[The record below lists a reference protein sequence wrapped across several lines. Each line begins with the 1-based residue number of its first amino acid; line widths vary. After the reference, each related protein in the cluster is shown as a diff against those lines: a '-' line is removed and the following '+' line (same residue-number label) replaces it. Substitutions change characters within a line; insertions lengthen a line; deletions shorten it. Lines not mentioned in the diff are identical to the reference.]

1 MFEIINKNTKKRC
14 SGLKDCSGLKGDL
27 CPRKQ
32 PPGPLPIIC
41 TLERLENEPTAARRV
56 SQRCSREC
64 PGVLVV
70 ASLEETQGVLSRSDC
85 VYSGY
90 ITQGC
95 AGGALAV
102 AMSLRARCLFF
113 HTHASAFHVKYSI
126 EIWQRPSFSLDAAAP
141 REIKL

>member
-14 SGLKDCSGLKGDL
+14 SGLKGDL

-32 PPGPLPIIC
+32 PPGRLPIIC
-41 TLERLENEPTAARRV
+41 TLERLGNEPTAARRV
-56 SQRCSREC
+56 SLRCSRDC

-85 VYSGY
+85 VYSDY

-95 AGGALAV
+95 TGGALVGWRWHHSRRRRVCSRVLTACIQTS
-102 AMSLRARCLFF
+102 SLKGAQGVLWWVGGGITRG
-113 HTHASAFHVKYSI
+113 
-126 EIWQRPSFSLDAAAP
+126 DAGIA
-141 REIKL
+141 LTF